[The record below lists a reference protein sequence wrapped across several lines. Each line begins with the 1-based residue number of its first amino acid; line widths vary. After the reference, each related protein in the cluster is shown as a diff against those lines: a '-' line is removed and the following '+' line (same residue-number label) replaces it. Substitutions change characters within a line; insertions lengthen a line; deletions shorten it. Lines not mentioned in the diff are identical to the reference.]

1 MHNDS
6 LLVMVAPH
14 QRENEIFY
22 KQLLKNKAFSVVI
35 DTFSFALFFIR
46 KEQEREVFFYTKQ
59 IIISIFTGASLQLSL
74 IIRGIF

>member
-1 MHNDS
+1 
-6 LLVMVAPH
+6 MVAPH

-46 KEQEREVFFYTKQ
+46 KEQEREVFF
-59 IIISIFTGASLQLSL
+59 
-74 IIRGIF
+74 IRNK